1 MNITSLSFGKDLFLV
16 DFFSVLFF
24 DEKFYLE
31 SLFEFD
37 GFFSW
42 RWPGRY

>member
-16 DFFSVLFF
+16 DFFCVLFF
-24 DEKFYLE
+24 AEKFYLK

-37 GFFSW
+37 GFLSW
-42 RWPGRY
+42 R

>member
-1 MNITSLSFGKDLFLV
+1 MNITSLSFGKDFFLV

-24 DEKFYLE
+24 VEKFYLE

-37 GFFSW
+37 GFLSW
-42 RWPGRY
+42 RWPGRL